1 MNDVTNISL
10 TDNKANITGTC
21 NKDLT
26 RACVRVCD
34 CASACACVCVCV
46 CVRVHGEIPELGAYL
61 RNYSFELLNSGTEQI
76 QTLRGTNASSLE
88 FSKDEYIN
96 SVPFENWSLS
106 EANDEEK
113 DERNKKTHRK
123 TKQLR
128 QRKETEEKKERQ
140 ERQNAKKKKKRREEQ
155 RTLTYFFANI
165 AIAICAPE
173 VAPLTVRL

>member
-1 MNDVTNISL
+1 M
-10 TDNKANITGTC
+10 
-21 NKDLT
+21 
-26 RACVRVCD
+26 RARVCLFVPMR
-34 CASACACVCVCV
+34 APVYVCVCVCV
-46 CVRVHGEIPELGAYL
+46 CVRVHGEIPELGAYF

-113 DERNKKTHRK
+113 DERNKHIEKRN
-123 TKQLR
+123 
-128 QRKETEEKKERQ
+128 TEDKGRRLKR
-140 ERQNAKKKKKRREEQ
+140 KKKDRKGRTQKKREEQ